1 MSNRRGLRPR
11 RKIGAPP
18 RRLVVAVV
26 EDHESLR
33 VAIGRLLLAAGYET
47 ALFDSAEAYL
57 AEPPGDVGCVLLDI
71 GLPGMSGL
79 DLHHRLRSSDSAS
92 PAIIL
97 TTADRSL
104 EGKGEALG
112 CDALLLKP
120 VVPEQL
126 LTAIGSLVKRP

>member
-1 MSNRRGLRPR
+1 ML
-11 RKIGAPP
+11 
-18 RRLVVAVV
+18 VAVV

-33 VAIGRLLLAAGYET
+33 VAIGRLLRAAGYET
-47 ALFDSAEAYL
+47 VLFDSAEAYL
-57 AEPPGDVGCVLLDI
+57 AEPPCEVACVLLDI

-79 DLHHRLRSSDSAS
+79 DLHRHLRSDDSTS

-104 EGKGEALG
+104 EGRGEVLG